1 MDDGIATIIAAGIA
15 AVISLVSS
23 GVALHA
29 ANKSNKAA
37 AQSNEVTNR
46 TNREIAVFEQD
57 EENKRNESQIDANIV
72 WSARVEWIQN
82 VRRAT
87 ADLLTA
93 INNYIYS
100 DENDVDLVKMNLM
113 SVREK
118 SNLLILYFGP
128 DKVENDKVDLL
139 NKGDNI
145 SKNQHIVKLI
155 EDIYIGCCSYFIN
168 IKTMKTCNDLDS
180 LCKSCRKSGSEYEN
194 CNIYNEHYSNQQ
206 QENEC
211 SSFIN
216 GNLAKCQCVAEQNNK
231 LFSDVDM
238 LTNAMRIY
246 LKIEWNR
253 TKERKDN

>member
-1 MDDGIATIIAAGIA
+1 MDVGNATIIAAAIA
-15 AVISLVSS
+15 AAVSLGSS
-23 GVALHA
+23 VFAWCA

-113 SVREK
+113 SV
-118 SNLLILYFGP
+118 SCLLYTSP
-128 DKVENDKVDLL
+128 SPRD
-139 NKGDNI
+139 
-145 SKNQHIVKLI
+145 
-155 EDIYIGCCSYFIN
+155 
-168 IKTMKTCNDLDS
+168 
-180 LCKSCRKSGSEYEN
+180 
-194 CNIYNEHYSNQQ
+194 
-206 QENEC
+206 
-211 SSFIN
+211 
-216 GNLAKCQCVAEQNNK
+216 
-231 LFSDVDM
+231 
-238 LTNAMRIY
+238 
-246 LKIEWNR
+246 
-253 TKERKDN
+253 

>member
-1 MDDGIATIIAAGIA
+1 MDVGNATIIAAAIA
-15 AVISLVSS
+15 AAVSLGSS
-23 GVALHA
+23 VFAWCA

-155 EDIYIGCCSYFIN
+155 EDIYIGFG
-168 IKTMKTCNDLDS
+168 L
-180 LCKSCRKSGSEYEN
+180 
-194 CNIYNEHYSNQQ
+194 
-206 QENEC
+206 
-211 SSFIN
+211 
-216 GNLAKCQCVAEQNNK
+216 
-231 LFSDVDM
+231 
-238 LTNAMRIY
+238 
-246 LKIEWNR
+246 
-253 TKERKDN
+253 

>member
-1 MDDGIATIIAAGIA
+1 MDVGNATIIAAAIA
-15 AVISLVSS
+15 AAVSLGSS
-23 GVALHA
+23 VFAWCA

-118 SNLLILYFGP
+118 SNLS
-128 DKVENDKVDLL
+128 V
-139 NKGDNI
+139 
-145 SKNQHIVKLI
+145 
-155 EDIYIGCCSYFIN
+155 SY
-168 IKTMKTCNDLDS
+168 T
-180 LCKSCRKSGSEYEN
+180 
-194 CNIYNEHYSNQQ
+194 H
-206 QENEC
+206 
-211 SSFIN
+211 
-216 GNLAKCQCVAEQNNK
+216 
-231 LFSDVDM
+231 
-238 LTNAMRIY
+238 LT
-246 LKIEWNR
+246 LP
-253 TKERKDN
+253 TKA

>member
-1 MDDGIATIIAAGIA
+1 MDGGNATIIAAVIA
-15 AVISLVSS
+15 AVASLVSA
-23 GVALHA
+23 GIALYNA
-29 ANKSNKAA
+29 KDSKKGA
-37 AQSNEVTNR
+37 AQRDEVNNR
-46 TNREIAVFEQD
+46 TNSEIAMFEQD
-57 EENKRNESQIDANIV
+57 AENKRNETQIDASVV

-82 VRRAT
+82 VRRET
-87 ADLLTA
+87 SDLLTA

-180 LCKSCRKSGSEYEN
+180 LCRSCRKSGSEYEN

>member
-1 MDDGIATIIAAGIA
+1 MDVGNATIIAAAIA
-15 AVISLVSS
+15 AAVSLGSS
-23 GVALHA
+23 VFAWCA

-128 DKVENDKVDLL
+128 
-139 NKGDNI
+139 
-145 SKNQHIVKLI
+145 
-155 EDIYIGCCSYFIN
+155 
-168 IKTMKTCNDLDS
+168 
-180 LCKSCRKSGSEYEN
+180 R
-194 CNIYNEHYSNQQ
+194 
-206 QENEC
+206 
-211 SSFIN
+211 
-216 GNLAKCQCVAEQNNK
+216 
-231 LFSDVDM
+231 
-238 LTNAMRIY
+238 
-246 LKIEWNR
+246 
-253 TKERKDN
+253 

>member
-1 MDDGIATIIAAGIA
+1 MDVGNATIIAAAIA
-15 AVISLVSS
+15 AAVSLGSS
-23 GVALHA
+23 VFAWCA

-118 SNLLILYFGP
+118 SNLLILYF
-128 DKVENDKVDLL
+128 L
-139 NKGDNI
+139 NMYCNLYI
-145 SKNQHIVKLI
+145 RLVYLI
-155 EDIYIGCCSYFIN
+155 
-168 IKTMKTCNDLDS
+168 
-180 LCKSCRKSGSEYEN
+180 
-194 CNIYNEHYSNQQ
+194 
-206 QENEC
+206 
-211 SSFIN
+211 
-216 GNLAKCQCVAEQNNK
+216 
-231 LFSDVDM
+231 
-238 LTNAMRIY
+238 
-246 LKIEWNR
+246 
-253 TKERKDN
+253 

>member
-1 MDDGIATIIAAGIA
+1 MDVGNATIIAAAIA
-15 AVISLVSS
+15 AAVSLGSS
-23 GVALHA
+23 VFAWCA

-113 SVREK
+113 LS
-118 SNLLILYFGP
+118 LIH
-128 DKVENDKVDLL
+128 
-139 NKGDNI
+139 I
-145 SKNQHIVKLI
+145 SEPTRH
-155 EDIYIGCCSYFIN
+155 
-168 IKTMKTCNDLDS
+168 
-180 LCKSCRKSGSEYEN
+180 
-194 CNIYNEHYSNQQ
+194 
-206 QENEC
+206 
-211 SSFIN
+211 
-216 GNLAKCQCVAEQNNK
+216 
-231 LFSDVDM
+231 
-238 LTNAMRIY
+238 
-246 LKIEWNR
+246 
-253 TKERKDN
+253 

>member
-1 MDDGIATIIAAGIA
+1 MNVGNATIIAAAIA
-15 AVISLVSS
+15 ATVSIGS
-23 GVALHA
+23 SVVAWCA

-46 TNREIAVFEQD
+46 TNREIAMFEQD
-57 EENKRNESQIDANIV
+57 AENKRNESQIDASVV

-82 VRRAT
+82 VRRET

-100 DENDVDLVKMNLM
+100 DENDVDLIKMNLM

-118 SNLLILYFGP
+118 SYLLILYFGP
-128 DKVENDKVDLL
+128 DKVKNDKVDLL
-139 NKGDNI
+139 NKNDNI

-155 EDIYIGCCSYFIN
+155 EDIYIGCCCYFLN
-168 IKTMKTCNDLDS
+168 TMTMKTCNDLDL
-180 LCKSCRKSGSEYEN
+180 LCKSCHKSGSEYEN
-194 CNIYNEHYSNQQ
+194 CDIYNEHYSNQQ
-206 QENEC
+206 QENAC

-216 GNLAKCQCVAEQNNK
+216 DNLAKCQYAAGQNNK

-238 LTNAMRIY
+238 LMNAMRVY

>member
-1 MDDGIATIIAAGIA
+1 MDVGNATIIAAAIA
-15 AVISLVSS
+15 AAVSLGSS
-23 GVALHA
+23 VFAWCA

-118 SNLLILYFGP
+118 SNLLG
-128 DKVENDKVDLL
+128 
-139 NKGDNI
+139 
-145 SKNQHIVKLI
+145 S
-155 EDIYIGCCSYFIN
+155 
-168 IKTMKTCNDLDS
+168 
-180 LCKSCRKSGSEYEN
+180 SGVMV
-194 CNIYNEHYSNQQ
+194 
-206 QENEC
+206 
-211 SSFIN
+211 
-216 GNLAKCQCVAEQNNK
+216 G
-231 LFSDVDM
+231 
-238 LTNAMRIY
+238 
-246 LKIEWNR
+246 
-253 TKERKDN
+253 

>member
-1 MDDGIATIIAAGIA
+1 MDVGNATIIAAAIA
-15 AVISLVSS
+15 AAVSLGSS
-23 GVALHA
+23 VFAWCA

-118 SNLLILYFGP
+118 SNLLILYFMGWM
-128 DKVENDKVDLL
+128 KMQKIQLEN
-139 NKGDNI
+139 
-145 SKNQHIVKLI
+145 
-155 EDIYIGCCSYFIN
+155 F
-168 IKTMKTCNDLDS
+168 
-180 LCKSCRKSGSEYEN
+180 
-194 CNIYNEHYSNQQ
+194 
-206 QENEC
+206 
-211 SSFIN
+211 
-216 GNLAKCQCVAEQNNK
+216 AE
-231 LFSDVDM
+231 
-238 LTNAMRIY
+238 
-246 LKIEWNR
+246 
-253 TKERKDN
+253 

>member
-1 MDDGIATIIAAGIA
+1 MDVGNATIIAAAIA
-15 AVISLVSS
+15 AAVSLGSS
-23 GVALHA
+23 VFAWCA

-118 SNLLILYFGP
+118 SNLFILYFGP
-128 DKVENDKVDLL
+128 DKVKND
-139 NKGDNI
+139 
-145 SKNQHIVKLI
+145 
-155 EDIYIGCCSYFIN
+155 
-168 IKTMKTCNDLDS
+168 
-180 LCKSCRKSGSEYEN
+180 
-194 CNIYNEHYSNQQ
+194 
-206 QENEC
+206 
-211 SSFIN
+211 
-216 GNLAKCQCVAEQNNK
+216 
-231 LFSDVDM
+231 
-238 LTNAMRIY
+238 
-246 LKIEWNR
+246 
-253 TKERKDN
+253 

>member
-1 MDDGIATIIAAGIA
+1 MDVGNATIIAAAIA
-15 AVISLVSS
+15 AAVSLGSS
-23 GVALHA
+23 VFAWCA

-113 SVREK
+113 SEIK
-118 SNLLILYFGP
+118 ETELNSTILSHL
-128 DKVENDKVDLL
+128 EM
-139 NKGDNI
+139 
-145 SKNQHIVKLI
+145 S
-155 EDIYIGCCSYFIN
+155 
-168 IKTMKTCNDLDS
+168 NDLVDAVKTDWNAKGIFKRIEKEEDKQIVVDS
-180 LCKSCRKSGSEYEN
+180 YCTRPYVQDVILRY
-194 CNIYNEHYSNQQ
+194 
-206 QENEC
+206 
-211 SSFIN
+211 
-216 GNLAKCQCVAEQNNK
+216 CQNRSIFKTKFAII
-231 LFSDVDM
+231 DGM
-238 LTNAMRIY
+238 L
-246 LKIEWNR
+246 LE
-253 TKERKDN
+253 

>member
-1 MDDGIATIIAAGIA
+1 MDVGNATIIAAAIA
-15 AVISLVSS
+15 AAVSLGSS
-23 GVALHA
+23 VFAWCA

-46 TNREIAVFEQD
+46 TNREIAVFEQ
-57 EENKRNESQIDANIV
+57 E
-72 WSARVEWIQN
+72 
-82 VRRAT
+82 
-87 ADLLTA
+87 
-93 INNYIYS
+93 
-100 DENDVDLVKMNLM
+100 
-113 SVREK
+113 
-118 SNLLILYFGP
+118 
-128 DKVENDKVDLL
+128 
-139 NKGDNI
+139 
-145 SKNQHIVKLI
+145 HIVKLI

>member
-1 MDDGIATIIAAGIA
+1 MDVGNATIIAAAIA
-15 AVISLVSS
+15 AAVSLGSS
-23 GVALHA
+23 VFAWCA

-118 SNLLILYFGP
+118 SNLLILYFGA
-128 DKVENDKVDLL
+128 DK
-139 NKGDNI
+139 
-145 SKNQHIVKLI
+145 
-155 EDIYIGCCSYFIN
+155 
-168 IKTMKTCNDLDS
+168 M
-180 LCKSCRKSGSEYEN
+180 
-194 CNIYNEHYSNQQ
+194 
-206 QENEC
+206 
-211 SSFIN
+211 
-216 GNLAKCQCVAEQNNK
+216 
-231 LFSDVDM
+231 
-238 LTNAMRIY
+238 
-246 LKIEWNR
+246 
-253 TKERKDN
+253 